1 MSILVS
7 VYCPECRGDGSHRAN
22 GLVCGVC
29 LGQGH
34 IHVDRDLDGTVPPG
48 MTEWV
53 DQELPPIPS
62 NPLRL
67 TQERRA

>member
-1 MSILVS
+1 MSILVN
-7 VYCPECRGDGSHRAN
+7 VFCPECRGDGSDRTD

-34 IHVDRDLDGTVPPG
+34 IFVDRDLDGTVPSG
-48 MTEWV
+48 MHEWV
-53 DQELPPIPS
+53 DQELPPVPT

-67 TQERRA
+67 QSER